1 MKENIKSIIE
11 DYIEY
16 IEIDDWETVFR
27 KWYVDASRNP
37 AHLVRPDWSEI
48 LTGDVTIRS
57 FFTALEEAG
66 IEGVE
71 HRTLKIRQN
80 IIKEEASK
88 TIDKLVGSA
97 PYNSVYF
104 QGFKLHMNTF
114 LGLKEDYVRKIFSNL
129 CIQKGMKPATPK
141 SKSAYI
147 KES

>member
-11 DYIEY
+11 DYIDY
-16 IEIDDWETVFR
+16 IETDEWETIFK

-37 AHLVRPDWSEI
+37 AHLVRPEWSEI
-48 LTGDVTIRS
+48 LTGDVTIKS

-71 HRTLKIRQN
+71 QRTLKIRQN
-80 IIKEEASK
+80 TIKEEASK

-97 PYNSVYF
+97 PNNSLYF
-104 QGFKLHMNTF
+104 QGFKMHMNTF
-114 LGLKEDYVRKIFSNL
+114 LGLEESYVRKLFSDL
-129 CIQKGMKPATPK
+129 CIQKGMTPATPN
-141 SKSAYI
+141 SKAAYI